1 MRIELRHVEFMP
13 KMLESGV
20 LYVSEKYQTAAHL
33 CACGCGEKIRTPLGP
48 AEWAVTEDAAGPS
61 LWPSVGSWQ
70 RPCRSHY
77 VIYNGSVRWA
87 GQWSNEGVLAGRD
100 YETKQ
105 RHAYYA
111 SRAPKGLWVRFWTW
125 LRTLFGAK

>member
-1 MRIELRHVEFMP
+1 MKIELRHVEFMP
-13 KMLESGV
+13 KELEHGI
-20 LYVSEKYQTAAHL
+20 LYVSEKYRTAAHL

-48 AEWAVTEDAAGPS
+48 AEWAVTEDSEGPS

-77 VIYNGSVRWA
+77 VIYNGRIQWA
-87 GQWSNEGVLAGRD
+87 GRWSNAEVLAGRH

-105 RHAYYA
+105 KQAYFA
-111 SRAPKGLWVRFWTW
+111 ARNPVGWKSRLKSW
-125 LRTLFGAK
+125 LRKFFTL